1 MIVSRKD
8 DTTVIPK
15 RKRVVKAVFRNA
27 GEPNYE
33 PYTQKEQVPTFNLAK
48 RIRKPFGG
56 ENLSTR
62 SAGVVPLKC
71 NQSGSHAGAM
81 LFNATEAEPMA
92 PLMVPDYRATDLKQ
106 LQTEDVNPAFP
117 NYDYLYGSRPSVR
130 ALKEVNVTEPTDPYP
145 VRPDPA
151 TYKRQSVAPVPM
163 RYQYEDELVKQV
175 RGLL

>member
-8 DTTVIPK
+8 DTVVIPK

-33 PYTQKEQVPTFNLAK
+33 AYTQGEQVPTFNLANK
-48 RIRKPFGG
+48 KRKPFGG

-62 SAGVVPLKC
+62 PAGVVPLKC
-71 NQSGSHAGAM
+71 HQLGYHAGNM
-81 LFNATEAEPMA
+81 LFNATEADPMA
-92 PLMVPDYRATDLKQ
+92 PLMVPDYRATDLMQ
-106 LQTEDVNPAFP
+106 NQTEEVNPAFP

-145 VRPDPA
+145 FRPDAP
-151 TYKRQSVAPVPM
+151 TYKRQSVAPVPV